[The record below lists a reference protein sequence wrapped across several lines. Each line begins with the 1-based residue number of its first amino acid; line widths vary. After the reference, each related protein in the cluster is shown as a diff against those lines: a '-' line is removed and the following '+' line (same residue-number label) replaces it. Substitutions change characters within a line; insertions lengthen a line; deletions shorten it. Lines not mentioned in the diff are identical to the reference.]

1 MTTSFNKDI
10 LAKAVHDAAE
20 RAAMVL
26 AISQARGALL
36 RLCMVRAVSLERQMW
51 HLVDTGE
58 RAKRLADIG
67 QIELN
72 SEPSECY
79 LECIRSMDIQSIL
92 LEVIE
97 AKHRESMNAK
107 DAAFESVG
115 ALMAEIE
122 AIAKDAPSSL
132 EEVTYPDVSEKS
144 LSQLVEMSVLTGE
157 AARRRRAER
166 ARARGQQSSSRS

>member
-1 MTTSFNKDI
+1 MTTSFNKDV
-10 LAKAVHDAAE
+10 LAKAVQDASE

-36 RLCMVRAVSLERQMW
+36 RLCMVRAISLERQMW
-51 HLVDTGE
+51 HLVNAEEKT
-58 RAKRLADIG
+58 RRLPDLA

-79 LECIRSMDIQSIL
+79 LECIRSLDIQSIL

-97 AKHRESMNAK
+97 TKHRESLDAK
-107 DAAFESVG
+107 DAAFESVE

-122 AIAKDAPSSL
+122 AIAKDAPSTL
-132 EEVTYPDVSEKS
+132 EEVTYPDVSDKS
-144 LSQLVEMSVLTGE
+144 LSQLIEMSVITGE